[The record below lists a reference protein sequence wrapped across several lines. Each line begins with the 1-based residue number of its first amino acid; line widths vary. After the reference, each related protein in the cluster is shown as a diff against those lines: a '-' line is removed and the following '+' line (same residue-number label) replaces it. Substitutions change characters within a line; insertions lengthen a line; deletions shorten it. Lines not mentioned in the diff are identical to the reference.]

1 MPAGCPENG
10 NKTLKKLLHY
20 FIDRIDNLAA
30 LPTDTAEERQ
40 RKTLLIFLG
49 AFAVLGVPWAGLYY
63 YKLGLTWPAV
73 ILFGYAAVSAFA
85 LVQFLITKRRALF
98 QAVEMV
104 LLLFAPFLIQGMAG
118 GFTGSGAV
126 IIWSILSPLCA
137 LMFYGAR
144 WSLPWFA
151 AYLLLV
157 FISGLQN
164 LMIVPGSEF
173 FSVTSTV
180 LFFVEN
186 LLIVSCILY
195 MTMRYFIRERE
206 RAKAALDKEHSL
218 LLKEQEKSERLLLN
232 ILPKPIADRLKAEA
246 ATIADGF
253 SEVTILFADIVDFTG
268 LSLYTSPEKLVELLN
283 KIFSMFDH
291 LAEKHGV
298 EKIKTIGDAYMVC
311 AGLPVPCAGHAEVVA
326 EMALDMCK
334 ALDEFNQERGS
345 SLQIRVGMNSG
356 PVVAGVIGTK
366 KFIYD
371 LWGDTVNTASR
382 MESHGLAGRIQVTAE
397 SYALLCDNYTFEE
410 RAPLE
415 VKGKGVM
422 RTYLL
427 TGRKVAA

>member
-10 NKTLKKLLHY
+10 NKTLKELLHY

-30 LPTDTAEERQ
+30 LPTDTPEERQ

-73 ILFGYAAVSAFA
+73 ILFGYAVVSAFA

-98 QAVEMV
+98 QAVEIA

-164 LMIVPGSEF
+164 LMIVPESEF

-206 RAKAALDKEHSL
+206 RAKAALDEEHSL

-268 LSLYTSPEKLVELLN
+268 LSSHTSPEKLVELLN
-283 KIFSMFDH
+283 KVFSMFDQ
-291 LAEKHGV
+291 LAEKHGA

-311 AGLPVPCAGHAEVVA
+311 AGLPVPCAGHAEVIA

-334 ALDEFNQERGS
+334 ALDEFNQERGP

-397 SYALLCDNYTFEE
+397 SYALLRDNYTFEE

>member
-10 NKTLKKLLHY
+10 NKTLKELLHY

-30 LPTDTAEERQ
+30 LPTDTPEERQ

-73 ILFGYAAVSAFA
+73 ILFGYAVVSAFA

-98 QAVEMV
+98 QAVEIA

-164 LMIVPGSEF
+164 LMIVPESEF

-206 RAKAALDKEHSL
+206 RAKAALDEEHSL

-268 LSLYTSPEKLVELLN
+268 LSSHTSPEKLVELLN
-283 KIFSMFDH
+283 KVFSMFDQ
-291 LAEKHGV
+291 LAEKHGA

-311 AGLPVPCAGHAEVVA
+311 AGLPVPCAGHAEVIA

-334 ALDEFNQERGS
+334 ALDEFNQERGP
-345 SLQIRVGMNSG
+345 SLQIRVGINSG

-397 SYALLCDNYTFEE
+397 SYALLRDNYTFEE

>member
-1 MPAGCPENG
+1 M
-10 NKTLKKLLHY
+10 
-20 FIDRIDNLAA
+20 
-30 LPTDTAEERQ
+30 PTDTPEQ
-40 RKTLLIFLG
+40 RLHKTLLIFLG
-49 AFAVLGVPWAGLYY
+49 AFAVLGVPWAGWYY
-63 YKLGLTWPAV
+63 FQLGLIRPAV
-73 ILFGYAAVSAFA
+73 ILFGYAAVSAIA
-85 LVQFLITKRRALF
+85 LIQFLITRRAALF
-98 QAVEMV
+98 QTVEVV
-104 LLLFAPFLIQGMAG
+104 LLLLVPFLIQGMAG
-118 GFTGSGAV
+118 GFAGSGAV

-157 FISGLQN
+157 FVSGIRDLLFVADSGPQS
-164 LMIVPGSEF
+164 I
-173 FSVTSTV
+173 TTTV

-206 RAKAALDKEHSL
+206 RAKAALDEEHSL

-268 LSLYTSPEKLVELLN
+268 LSSHTSPEKLVELLN
-283 KIFSMFDH
+283 KVFSMFDQ

-298 EKIKTIGDAYMVC
+298 EKIKTIGDAYMAC
-311 AGLPVPCAGHAEVVA
+311 AGLPVPCAGHAEVIA

-334 ALDEFNQERGS
+334 ALDEFNQERGP

-397 SYALLCDNYTFEE
+397 SYALLRDNYTFEE